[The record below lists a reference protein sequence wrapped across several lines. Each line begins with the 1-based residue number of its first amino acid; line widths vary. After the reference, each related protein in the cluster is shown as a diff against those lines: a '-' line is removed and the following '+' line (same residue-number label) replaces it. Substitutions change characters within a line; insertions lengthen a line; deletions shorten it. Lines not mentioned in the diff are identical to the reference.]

1 MFDESQVYRID
12 HYLGKET
19 AQNILFFRFA
29 NLIFEPV
36 WNRRYVDHVQ
46 ITVSESVDVGRRAGY
61 YDTSGVLRDMF
72 QNHLLQLL
80 ALVAMEAPASFTAD
94 AVRNESAKVLQ
105 SIRQIDP
112 EDTVRAQYTGYRDL
126 EGVAPGSQT
135 PTYAAVKLHIDNWRW
150 KGVPFYLRS
159 GKALA
164 RKASEIAIIF
174 QRPPHLMFNL
184 PDDRD
189 FTPNILS
196 ICIQPDEGI
205 HLRFEAK
212 QPGSDEQMRSVEMD
226 FHYRDL
232 FGDALPEAYEKLLL
246 DALEGDA
253 SLFTRS
259 DAIEA
264 SWKLIDPVLQAWE
277 RQNWPELTSYAP
289 GAWGPDAAD
298 ALLAR
303 GSRAWLLNCGEHA

>member
-1 MFDESQVYRID
+1 M
-12 HYLGKET
+12 
-19 AQNILFFRFA
+19 
-29 NLIFEPV
+29 
-36 WNRRYVDHVQ
+36 
-46 ITVSESVDVGRRAGY
+46 
-61 YDTSGVLRDMF
+61 
-72 QNHLLQLL
+72 
-80 ALVAMEAPASFTAD
+80 
-94 AVRNESAKVLQ
+94 
-105 SIRQIDP
+105 
-112 EDTVRAQYTGYRDL
+112 
-126 EGVAPGSQT
+126 
-135 PTYAAVKLHIDNWRW
+135 
-150 KGVPFYLRS
+150 PFYLRS

-164 RKASEIAIIF
+164 RKASEIAIVF

-226 FHYRDL
+226 FHYRDS
-232 FGDALPEAYEKLLL
+232 FGDGLPEAYEKLLL

-264 SWKLIDPVLQAWE
+264 SWKLIDPVLKSWE
-277 RQNWPELTSYAP
+277 SANTPALSSYEP
-289 GAWGPDAAD
+289 GAWGPAD
-298 ALLAR
+298 ADELLGK
-303 GSRAWLLNCGEHA
+303 GSRSWLLGCEHA